1 MEQTYTPT
9 QVAHILD
16 MHEQQ
21 KARHRD
27 AQRAYYIR
35 KQEERRA
42 YARMYY
48 MQNRTTILG
57 RMAAQRQPLQQN
69 QPA

>member
-27 AQRAYYIR
+27 AQRANYIR

-42 YARMYY
+42 
-48 MQNRTTILG
+48 
-57 RMAAQRQPLQQN
+57 
-69 QPA
+69 